1 MGVRQP
7 TAFEAVRDGL
17 EFTRSAWRSAGLIQL
32 FAATGIAL
40 LFIGVRAP
48 LEPGTAD
55 RLSRLGL
62 AISLLAWAPLWGTLH
77 RLALG
82 GAAARR
88 VRIGGLQF
96 DMTALRLLVLGW
108 GAWAAM
114 LFSLLPLVAI
124 SALVFILFH
133 GFGMVRLGPFGDIQI
148 SFLIAALVWLAGMAA
163 LGYLAARMAF
173 APAASVSRRR
183 LTIAEAWPLTEG
195 RVTFIARTWALAQ
208 APALLCLALL
218 LLTDSLELLDEAAR
232 ASRWPMSDA
241 ILGGAV
247 LGFIAAFVH
256 APLTAGV
263 LGLLYRRHR
272 AERAAAA
279 APAPPSPLDRWAS
292 LSHRSSFILRGAIAR
307 AEQRLDQRA

>member
-1 MGVRQP
+1 MGVQQP
-7 TAFEAVRDGL
+7 TAVEAVQDGL

-32 FAATGIAL
+32 FAAAGVAL

-48 LEPGTAD
+48 LQPGTAGL
-55 RLSRLGL
+55 LSRLGL
-62 AISLLAWAPLWGTLH
+62 VISLVAWAPLWGTLH

-88 VRIGGLQF
+88 VRAGGLQF
-96 DMTALRLLVLGW
+96 DMTALRFLLLGW
-108 GAWAAM
+108 GGWTVM
-114 LFSLLPLVAI
+114 LFSLLPMVAV
-124 SALVFILFH
+124 SAVVFILFH
-133 GFGMVRLGPFGDIQI
+133 GLGMMRLGPFGDIRI

-163 LGYLAARMAF
+163 LGYVAARMAF

-195 RVTFIARTWALAQ
+195 RVMLIAKTWALAQ
-208 APALLCLALL
+208 APALLCLVLL
-218 LLTDSLELLDEAAR
+218 VLTDSLELLDEAAR
-232 ASRWPMSDA
+232 ASRWPMPDA

-247 LGFIAAFVH
+247 LGFIAAFIH

-263 LGLLYRRHR
+263 LGVLYRRQR

-279 APAPPSPLDRWAS
+279 APAPLAFADRWAS
-292 LSHRSSFILRGAIAR
+292 LSPRSSLILQGAIAR
-307 AEQRLDQRA
+307 AGQRLDQSA